1 MKPVYLTDQE
11 RIIALLYL
19 AAQSQRL
26 PRPHNILPVMHHVR
40 VRPHGAHGGTM
51 VVTGPHG
58 DPSPWTGEG
67 AMSIELSGEG
77 APPGGQKIGPPPA
90 SSPPLPEGMNEPGFF
105 HELGP
110 FEPKAGDS
118 LAPPRFR

>member
-1 MKPVYLTDQE
+1 MGHMAAPW
-11 RIIALLYL
+11 LLLDPMETHRPGQGKGLCLYSF
-19 AAQSQRL
+19 QGRGR
-26 PRPHNILPVMHHVR
+26 PR
-40 VRPHGAHGGTM
+40 
-51 VVTGPHG
+51 
-58 DPSPWTGEG
+58 
-67 AMSIELSGEG
+67 
-77 APPGGQKIGPPPA
+77 GGQKIGPPPA